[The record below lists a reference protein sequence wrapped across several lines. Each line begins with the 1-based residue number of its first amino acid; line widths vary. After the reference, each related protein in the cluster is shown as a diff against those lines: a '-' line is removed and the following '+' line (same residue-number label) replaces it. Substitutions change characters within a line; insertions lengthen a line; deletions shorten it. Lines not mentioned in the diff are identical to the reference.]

1 MNLQQLTEVKKKEKE
16 DILEPIENIKIEV
29 SRKKEEYEGNMKKL
43 QEN

>member
-16 DILEPIENIKIEV
+16 DILEQIENIKNEV

>member
-16 DILEPIENIKIEV
+16 DILEQIENINIEV
-29 SRKKEEYEGNMKKL
+29 SRKKEGYEGNMKKL